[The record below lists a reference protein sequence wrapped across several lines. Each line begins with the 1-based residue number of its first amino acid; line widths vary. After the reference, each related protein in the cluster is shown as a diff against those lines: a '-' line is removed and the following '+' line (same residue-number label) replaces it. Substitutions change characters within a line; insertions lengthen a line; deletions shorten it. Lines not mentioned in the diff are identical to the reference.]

1 MQAALD
7 LEKHVN
13 ESLLDLHKVADKNG
27 DPQVRTN
34 QISFVAMI
42 YSLLIGLLAYEVLQY
57 YYLYLEGKG

>member
-13 ESLLDLHKVADKNG
+13 ESLLNLHKVADTNG

-34 QISFVAMI
+34 QIPFVAMI

-57 YYLYLEGKG
+57 

>member
-42 YSLLIGLLAYEVLQY
+42 YSLLIGLLAYEVLQ
-57 YYLYLEGKG
+57 

>member
-13 ESLLDLHKVADKNG
+13 ESLLNLHKVADTNG

-34 QISFVAMI
+34 QIPFVAMI

-57 YYLYLEGKG
+57 YHLYLEGKG